1 MISYFPTPYENEFFY
16 SIIARYHYHSGHK
29 TKYETLLSLLG
40 SYEKSFYVD
49 VPSGVNLI
57 AEKLKDMSKNLNAEY
72 FVEKHSILPLFRQ
85 FMEPNQYQKVLLK
98 VNGQDGSL
106 NPTRII
112 PERADDVKRKQHLYY
127 CRECLK
133 NQFETYGE
141 GFWNRFHQISG
152 VLVCTKHKICLTKL
166 SSKNHNMNLNKF
178 IIPNMDDKKS
188 DVEEIQVSKKS
199 FKILLDIAKDI
210 EYLFTEK
217 LTVYPHTYYY
227 NKYMELLKIHGIGYP
242 MMKRRYSLAKKI
254 LEVYPKE
261 ILDLFNSY
269 LSPEDPFCW
278 VRYVTEE
285 HRIKYLHPVRH
296 ILIMRLLCGSVR
308 EFYENNQTY
317 QPFGSGPWFCMNPL
331 ADHYLE
337 KCVET
342 LDINP
347 HMKYRRLQGDFTCNC
362 GFKYRLILPEQSPLE
377 VNNFSQRI
385 IERGELWSKEF
396 QKLLAQKMSVVE
408 ISHITNLSCPTVR
421 KISKQIMN
429 GKHNITTRGTGRPKK
444 LTDEE
449 RTQIY
454 KKQWGII
461 FRENPQLKRTQ
472 LKRLNPAVFSWIQSH
487 DKVWLEKH
495 LPPKRCRIKN
505 SDNYYKKMD
514 KKLLQAVQEAI
525 VNWTL
530 FEKEKGFLQK
540 ITRTGL
546 LKNMGLNP
554 NMLIKNGDNYPLFQG
569 FINSVIEN
577 KNDFQKRR
585 IRNLLDNKCRNQVVT
600 ICKIK
605 TLASLY
611 IKLDLEIE
619 CYIQEQV
626 KSHNKLVEIKEIN
639 L

>member
-1 MISYFPTPYENEFFY
+1 MNAGKPLHF
-16 SIIARYHYHSGHK
+16 
-29 TKYETLLSLLG
+29 LL
-40 SYEKSFYVD
+40 
-49 VPSGVNLI
+49 
-57 AEKLKDMSKNLNAEY
+57 
-72 FVEKHSILPLFRQ
+72 Q
-85 FMEPNQYQKVLLK
+85 FSALSACKKQRV
-98 VNGQDGSL
+98 
-106 NPTRII
+106 
-112 PERADDVKRKQHLYY
+112 DDVKRKQHLYY
-127 CRECLK
+127 CKECLE

-166 SSKNHNMNLNKF
+166 SNKNNNMNLNKF

-188 DVEEIQVSKKS
+188 DVEEIQVSEKS

-269 LSPEDPFCW
+269 FSPEDPFCW

-285 HRIKYLHPVRH
+285 HRVRYLHPLRH

-308 EFYENNQTY
+308 GFYENNQTY
-317 QPFGSGPWFCMNPL
+317 HPFGSGPWLCTNPL
-331 ADHYLE
+331 ANHYLE

-342 LDINP
+342 LDISP

-362 GFKYRLILPEQSPLE
+362 EFKYRLILPEQSPLE

-385 IERGELWSKEF
+385 IERGDLWSKEF

-421 KISKQIMN
+421 RISKQIMN
-429 GKHNITTRGTGRPKK
+429 GKQNITIRATGRRKQ
-444 LTDEE
+444 LTNEE

-454 KKQWGII
+454 KAQWVKI

-505 SDNYYKKMD
+505 SDKYYKKMD
-514 KKLLQAVQEAI
+514 KKLLQAVQEAFA
-525 VNWTL
+525 NWTL
-530 FEKEKGFLQK
+530 FEKEKGLLQK
-540 ITRTGL
+540 ITRTRL

-569 FINSVIEN
+569 
-577 KNDFQKRR
+577 
-585 IRNLLDNKCRNQVVT
+585 
-600 ICKIK
+600 
-605 TLASLY
+605 Y
-611 IKLDLEIE
+611 
-619 CYIQEQV
+619 
-626 KSHNKLVEIKEIN
+626 
-639 L
+639 

>member
-1 MISYFPTPYENEFFY
+1 MISYFPTPYENELFY

-29 TKYETLLSLLG
+29 TKRETLLSLLG
-40 SYEKSFYVD
+40 SVEKNFYVD

-57 AEKLKDMSKNLNAEY
+57 AEKLKGMSKNLTVEY

-85 FMEPNQYQKVLLK
+85 FMDPDKYHKVLLK
-98 VNGQDGSL
+98 VNGADKSS

-112 PERADDVKRKQHLYY
+112 PERVDDVKRKQHLYY

-133 NQFETYGE
+133 DQFQTHGE
-141 GFWNRFHQISG
+141 GYWNRFHQISG

-166 SSKNHNMNLNKF
+166 FRKSHNMNLNKL
-178 IIPNMDDKKS
+178 IIPNINDKKS
-188 DVEEIQVSKKS
+188 DVEEIQVSGKS
-199 FKILLDIAKDI
+199 FEILLDIAKDI

-242 MMKRRYSLAKKI
+242 MFKRKYLLAEKI
-254 LEVYPKE
+254 LDVYPKE

-269 LSPEDPFCW
+269 LSPEDPLCW
-278 VRYVTEE
+278 LRYVTEE
-285 HRIKYLHPVRH
+285 HRVRYLHPVRH

-308 EFYENNQTY
+308 GFYENNQTY

-342 LDINP
+342 VDISP
-347 HMKYRRLQGDFTCNC
+347 HIKYRRLQGDFTCNC
-362 GFKYRLILPEQSPLE
+362 GFKYRLILPEQSPFE

-385 IERGELWSKEF
+385 IERGDLWCKEF
-396 QKLLAQKMSVVE
+396 QTLLAQKMSVME

-421 KISKQIMN
+421 RISKQIMN
-429 GKHNITTRGTGRPKK
+429 GKQNITVRGTGRRKEF
-444 LTDEE
+444 TIEE
-449 RTQIY
+449 RTLIY
-454 KKQWGII
+454 KKQWKTI
-461 FRENPQLKRTQ
+461 FKENPGLKRTQ

-495 LPPKRCRIKN
+495 LPPKRWKSKN
-505 SDNYYKKMD
+505 GDKHYKKMD
-514 KKLLQAVQEAI
+514 KKLLQAAQEAF

-530 FEKEKGFLQK
+530 FENEKGLLQR
-540 ITRTGL
+540 ITRRSL
-546 LKNMGLNP
+546 LQYMGLNI
-554 NMLIKNGDNYPLFQG
+554 NMVIKNSDNYPLFQG
-569 FINSVIEN
+569 FLNSVIEN
-577 KNDFQKRR
+577 RNDFQKRR
-585 IRNLLDNKCRNQVVT
+585 IRNLLDNKFKNQIVT

-619 CYIQEQV
+619 CYLQEQV
-626 KSHNKLVEIKEIN
+626 ESHNKLVEIKGVK